1 MKNKVLLA
9 SALFAAAAAGAQTQ
23 TPATPAQPST
33 PSTPATSQQ
42 PAQAPAPTPA
52 TTPSTS
58 TSSAPTVLADTSFN
72 AAYISNPE
80 ELKGLTTESLRPEH
94 AFPVLGSFSASG
106 SSAESV
112 TITLDETNKGIVWV
126 EGLPQGKFKALMK
139 KAPATYKIPAQ
150 TTESGKS
157 VSEGTLF
164 YNPSS
169 KEVTIVLG
177 RAFNDAD
184 PAASLTI
191 PAKKSKAKVTT
202 YTGIKAAAPATVV
215 TPASQQ

>member
-1 MKNKVLLA
+1 MKNRILLA
-9 SALFAAAAAGAQTQ
+9 AALFVTAAAGAQTP
-23 TPATPAQPST
+23 TTPAQPST
-33 PSTPATSQQ
+33 PSQ
-42 PAQAPAPTPA
+42 PAKD
-52 TTPSTS
+52 TTPVTAPVTTQST
-58 TSSAPTVLADTSFN
+58 APVVMADTSIN
-72 AAYISNPE
+72 AAYVSNPE
-80 ELKGLTTESLRPEH
+80 ELKGLTTETLRPEH
-94 AFPVLGSFSASG
+94 AFPVLGSFQGSG
-106 SSAESV
+106 STTESV

-184 PAASLTI
+184 PAAALAI
-191 PAKKSKAKVTT
+191 PTKSKTKVTQ
-202 YTGIKAAAPATVV
+202 YTGIKTATAV